1 MRAKARRADPVTDA
15 VLQQPTA
22 RPQPAPSPAA
32 SQVLGADGSHV
43 DWTKV
48 FLGFGGMV
56 LGQFMAMLDIQIVA
70 SSLTQIQSG
79 ISATNDEISWVQTIY
94 LLAEVVIMPLTA
106 YLTKMWGTRLF
117 YVISCV
123 GFVLASI
130 GTGLSS
136 SVGTMIGFRAVQG
149 VFAGAM
155 IPPIFATAMT
165 VFPPER
171 RLTANVTVGLIVTL
185 APTIGPT
192 LGGHLTDL
200 LSWRWLFFINVP
212 VGCLV
217 VFLVTRYA
225 NFDKGDPS
233 LSKGIDWWGLGLM
246 SVFLLSM
253 QYVLEEGAGDSWF
266 QDDVILWLS
275 VTAALSG
282 VAFIWRQLV
291 YWQPIVSLKPFRDRN
306 FSLSML
312 MTFVTGVS
320 LFGGTFLMPIF
331 LGQVR
336 GYSSAEIGTTMLVSG
351 LTMFLGAP
359 VFGRLVRVLDA
370 RFAMVFG
377 FALAAWAIQ
386 LGVRVTDQWGFW
398 EFFTLQVVRGVGTMI
413 AMIASQQLSV
423 ATLPVTM
430 MKDASGL
437 INLTRNVAG
446 AIGLAVLTTI
456 LSHQNAVHF
465 NDLASAVSQANPTSQ
480 EMYNGLVQ
488 MMTAGGMAD
497 PEGGA
502 RKAFAMMM
510 HRQAA
515 VLSFGDCFGVLSL
528 GCWAA
533 AALALFASPGKIAD
547 LQARPAQAGSH

>member
-1 MRAKARRADPVTDA
+1 VTDA
-15 VLQQPTA
+15 ALQPGDLAGRPPGAGGAVA
-22 RPQPAPSPAA
+22 RPPPTF
-32 SQVLGADGSHV
+32 LGADGAEV
-43 DWTKV
+43 DWVKV
-48 FLGFGGMV
+48 FLGFGGMII
-56 LGQFMAMLDIQIVA
+56 GQFMAMLDIQIVA

-79 ISATNDEISWVQTIY
+79 VSATADEIAWVQTIY

-192 LGGHLTDL
+192 LGGPQTDL
-200 LSWRWLFFINVP
+200 LSWRWLFFINIP
-212 VGCLV
+212 VGVLV
-217 VFLVTRYA
+217 IFLVSRYA
-225 NFDKGDPS
+225 NFDKADPR
-233 LSKGIDWWGLGLM
+233 LAKGIDWTGLALM
-246 SVFLLSM
+246 TVFLLSM

-266 QDDVILWLS
+266 QDDIILWLT
-275 VTAALSG
+275 VLAGLTG

-320 LFGGTFLMPIF
+320 LFGGTFLLPIF

-336 GYSSAEIGTTMLVSG
+336 G
-351 LTMFLGAP
+351 
-359 VFGRLVRVLDA
+359 
-370 RFAMVFG
+370 
-377 FALAAWAIQ
+377 
-386 LGVRVTDQWGFW
+386 
-398 EFFTLQVVRGVGTMI
+398 
-413 AMIASQQLSV
+413 
-423 ATLPVTM
+423 
-430 MKDASGL
+430 
-437 INLTRNVAG
+437 
-446 AIGLAVLTTI
+446 
-456 LSHQNAVHF
+456 
-465 NDLASAVSQANPTSQ
+465 
-480 EMYNGLVQ
+480 
-488 MMTAGGMAD
+488 
-497 PEGGA
+497 
-502 RKAFAMMM
+502 
-510 HRQAA
+510 
-515 VLSFGDCFGVLSL
+515 
-528 GCWAA
+528 
-533 AALALFASPGKIAD
+533 
-547 LQARPAQAGSH
+547 